1 MIQSIVC
8 LSLKFGMKSKKF
20 NQMIF
25 KSYTRPEW
33 VVYSSKLELKIIV
46 NIEDEVIFDHK
57 SKYMETPISLS
68 AAKIFI
74 EKYLSIVTD
83 IDSCEFC
90 VEYSENKN
98 CRIDLWHWQKQNSYF
113 NYDRLMFLSRK
124 LRKQ

>member
-1 MIQSIVC
+1 
-8 LSLKFGMKSKKF
+8 
-20 NQMIF
+20 MIF

-33 VVYSSKLELKIIV
+33 VIYSSKSELKIIV

-83 IDSCEFC
+83 LHSCEFSI
-90 VEYSENKN
+90 EYSENKN
-98 CRIDLWHWQKQNSYF
+98 CRIDLWYWQKRNNYF

-124 LRKQ
+124 LKKQ